1 VLTSEYIIFFFN
13 LYALV
18 NLPVG
23 FIFIRR
29 IRLVPRLLSGQSA
42 GDSVSSSLGDE
53 LLQHDKEHMS
63 RKLSDTN
70 VSVASAFEVVQTIAG
85 SYGNGGIL
93 AGDYGAATSA
103 SLSFPQGI
111 TMSNTGNIY
120 IADTFNNVVRQL
132 KSQKIQKT
140 RSVDLIIT
148 TLGAGVYE
156 PAQPTPAPV
165 EYYYSGSNTYYAG
178 G

>member
-1 VLTSEYIIFFFN
+1 LIH
-13 LYALV
+13 LYVFVSGLHNESV
-18 NLPVG
+18 GSPGDKPVEHENDHV
-23 FIFIRR
+23 RR
-29 IRLVPRLLSGQSA
+29 RL
-42 GDSVSSSLGDE
+42 
-53 LLQHDKEHMS
+53 
-63 RKLSDTN
+63 DTN
-70 VSVASAFEVVQTIAG
+70 VSVALPFETVRTIAG
-85 SYGNGGIL
+85 SYGNGGVL

-111 TMSNTGNIY
+111 AISNAGYIY
-120 IADTFNNVVRQL
+120 IADTFNNVVRQM

-140 RSVDLIIT
+140 RSIDFIIT

-165 EYYYSGSNTYYAG
+165 AYYYGTSNYYG